1 MTRNKL
7 KRKHRD
13 NSIVSF
19 WLFVITTITLIAV
32 SANENISMVA
42 LVLAFISFLG
52 AIFNLLYIWATDE
65 EESKEYERRNKTSHR
80 RWKR

>member
-19 WLFVITTITLIAV
+19 GLFVITTITLIAV
-32 SANENISMVA
+32 SANENISMAA

-80 RWKR
+80 R

>member
-19 WLFVITTITLIAV
+19 GLFVITTITLIAV
-32 SANENISMVA
+32 SANENISTVA
-42 LVLAFISFLG
+42 LVLACISFLG

-80 RWKR
+80 R

>member
-19 WLFVITTITLIAV
+19 GLFAITTIALIAV
-32 SANENISMVA
+32 SDNENISMVA
-42 LVLAFISFLG
+42 LVLVFISFLG

-80 RWKR
+80 R

>member
-19 WLFVITTITLIAV
+19 GLFVITTITLIAV
-32 SANENISMVA
+32 SGNENISMVA

-80 RWKR
+80 R

>member
-19 WLFVITTITLIAV
+19 GLFAITTIALIAV
-32 SANENISMVA
+32 SANENISTVA
-42 LVLAFISFLG
+42 LVLACIAFLG

-80 RWKR
+80 R